1 MSSMTMSRSVALSGP
16 SACAAAD
23 LRASS
28 LSSNLA
34 TTPSPVGQRLPML
47 GFSGSKQNCSRRAC
61 RVVSVRALTNNEVD
75 IEKVQP
81 MGDRLFVRV
90 DDAPQATAG
99 GILLPKSSTSSEKFL
114 LGEVLAVGKEAS
126 GAYSKGQRV
135 LFTDLHTQEVNLG
148 SRKDKLAFV
157 KAKDLLGVVE

>member
-1 MSSMTMSRSVALSGP
+1 MPSLTMSRSVVLGGP
-16 SACAAAD
+16 NACAAAD

-28 LSSNLA
+28 LSSDLA
-34 TTPSPVGQRLPML
+34 SSASSFSQRMPML
-47 GFSGSKQNCSRRAC
+47 GFSAKQQYCSRRTC
-61 RVVSVRALTNNEVD
+61 RVLPIRALTNNEVD

-148 SRKDKLAFV
+148 SKKDKLAFV
-157 KAKDLLGVVE
+157 KAKDLLGLVE